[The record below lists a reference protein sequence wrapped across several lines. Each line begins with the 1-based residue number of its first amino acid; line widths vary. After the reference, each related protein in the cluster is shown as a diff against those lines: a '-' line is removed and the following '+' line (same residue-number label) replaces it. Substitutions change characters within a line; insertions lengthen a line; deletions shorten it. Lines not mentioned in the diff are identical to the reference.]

1 MSAMRLLVTGLVV
14 LGIVAGVRADDKK
27 ADTNKEKLVGSW
39 EVVKG
44 DEGAPPVGTVV
55 VFNKDGKMKVTHK
68 QDDKEVTLEGTYT
81 LDGDKVSIVLKQ
93 GDKEVKHTVTI
104 KKLTDTEFVA
114 ENEKGQKAEFK
125 KKK

>member
-1 MSAMRLLVTGLVV
+1 MNAMRLMATGLLV

-27 ADTNKEKLVGSW
+27 ADTTKEKLLGKW

-55 VFNKDGKMKVTHK
+55 EFIKDGKLKVIHK
-68 QDDKEVTLEGTYT
+68 QGDKEVTLEGTYT
-81 LDGDKVSIVLKQ
+81 LDDMKVSVVLKQ
-93 GDKEVKHTVTI
+93 EDKEIKHTITI

>member
-1 MSAMRLLVTGLVV
+1 MSALRLLAMGLLV
-14 LGIVAGVRADDKK
+14 LGFVAGVRADDKK

-39 EVVKG
+39 EVVKA

-55 VFNKDGKMKVTHK
+55 EFIKDGKMKVIHK
-68 QDDKEVTLEGTYT
+68 KDDKEMTLEGTYT
-81 LDGDKVSIVLKQ
+81 LDDEKVSIVLKQ
-93 GDKEVKHTVTI
+93 EDKEIKHTITI